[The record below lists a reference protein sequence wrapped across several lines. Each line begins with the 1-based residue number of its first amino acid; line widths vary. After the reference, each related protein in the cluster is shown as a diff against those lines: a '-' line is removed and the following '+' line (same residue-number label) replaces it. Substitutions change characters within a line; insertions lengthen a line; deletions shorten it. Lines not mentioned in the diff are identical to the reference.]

1 MLNGFVL
8 LVVGSDFTCPPELA
22 ESGAGREQVADQLA
36 QLLVIGILPKA
47 RSQVRDD
54 ALLKQPLFPG
64 RPQDPGGQAGEV
76 APDLVPLAFGTLV
89 RVTEDRGPHRVP
101 DNRAPARVV
110 DGRRVSGQLANHA
123 AQAVRNC
130 LVSSRAVLRRLASK
144 EEQVDPFNVRQP
156 EGPAQRGEYLRGRRL
171 GSPLLKLGQVVD
183 GDTRKLGDL
192 LAAQPV
198 GLPARGNSHPEVP
211 WVQPLPPVAQSRA
224 KLAGRNSH
232 DVDFTLGHLG
242 GDVSTTQ
249 CPTAR
254 VSGRFSLATGL
265 IEPPDGPQCSQA
277 RTDLLFL

>member
-8 LVVGSDFTCPPELA
+8 LVVGSDLTCLPELA

-36 QLLVIGILPKA
+36 QLLVIGILAKA
-47 RSQVRDD
+47 RVQVRDD
-54 ALLKQPLFPG
+54 ALLKQPLFL
-64 RPQDPGGQAGEV
+64 RRSQDPCGQAGEV
-76 APDLVPLAFGTLV
+76 APDLVPLAFRTLV

-110 DGRRVSGQLANHA
+110 DGRRVSRQLADHP

-130 LVSSRAVLRRLASK
+130 LVPSRAVLRRLASE
-144 EEQVDPFNVRQP
+144 EEQVEPFNVRQP
-156 EGPAQRGEYLRGRRL
+156 EGPGQRGEYLRGRRL

-198 GLPARGNSHPEVP
+198 GLPARGNSHPEVS
-211 WVQPLPPVAQSRA
+211 WVQPLPPIAQSRA

-232 DVDFTLGHLG
+232 DVDFTLGQLG

-254 VSGRFSLATGL
+254 VNGRFSLATGL
-265 IEPPDGPQCSQA
+265 IEPPDGTQSSQA
-277 RTDLLFL
+277 QTDFLFL